1 MQSVQN
7 LVFNIFYVHLQ
18 YKLNT
23 IEHIFFIVFLLF
35 FHLFFNFLLKQLV
48 MAFCNFL
55 LFCGLNDADTLVHKS
70 FVH

>member
-23 IEHIFFIVFLLF
+23 IEHIFFIVFFIVLLF
-35 FHLFFNFLLKQLV
+35 IF
-48 MAFCNFL
+48 
-55 LFCGLNDADTLVHKS
+55 
-70 FVH
+70 